1 VTNWSRI
8 AGLAWNEREIDMSR
22 GSKRRLLNAITII
35 AVCVFGVASAK
46 GQTDAAQKPLM
57 SEEAFKD
64 VQVLR
69 GIPASEFIE
78 TMGFFAVSLTANC
91 TTCHGDASA
100 GSWEHYADNTQLKA
114 ATRRM
119 VVMMNSINQ
128 ANFGGKR
135 EVTCY
140 TCHRGDRMPR
150 VTPTI
155 ADVYNSTF
163 NPIEPDALLPAVSG
177 EPSADQILD
186 KYIQAVG
193 GAQNLAKISS
203 FVAKGTSQAY
213 AELAYPFEVYA
224 KAPNQLTTITH
235 TEAGDRTTAYDGRNG
250 WVAMPSDDKPIPL
263 LPLIQGDLVGARLDA
278 AICFPTALK
287 QTLTQWRVSMPIT
300 INDKDVEVVQGS
312 ADGGRTPVNLYFD
325 SKTGLLVRQV
335 RYTDT
340 KVGLSATQVDYDDYR
355 DVAGVKM
362 PFKWTTS
369 WLDGQTVYTATSI
382 QPNVSIDA
390 AKFAKP
396 APPKPAK
403 P

>member
-1 VTNWSRI
+1 MSLGTKSRFLS
-8 AGLAWNEREIDMSR
+8 AV
-22 GSKRRLLNAITII
+22 AIT
-35 AVCVFGVASAK
+35 ATFLFGVASAN

-57 SEEAFKD
+57 SEDAFKD

-69 GIPASEFIE
+69 GIPAGEFIE

-100 GSWEHYADNTQLKA
+100 GSWEHYADNTQLKSA
-114 ATRRM
+114 ARRM

-140 TCHRGDRMPR
+140 TCHRGDRIPR

-163 NPIEPDALLPAVSG
+163 NPIEPDQLLPPTPTA
-177 EPSADQILD
+177 EMSADQILD
-186 KYIQAVG
+186 KYIQALG
-193 GAQNLAKISS
+193 GAQNLAKLTS

-213 AELAYPFEVYA
+213 AELAYPFELYA
-224 KAPNQLTTITH
+224 KAPSQMTTITH

-250 WVAMPSDDKPIPL
+250 WIAMPRDDKPIPL
-263 LPLIQGDLVGARLDA
+263 LPLIQGDLTGAKLDA
-278 AICFPTALK
+278 TICFPTAIK
-287 QTLTQWRVSMPIT
+287 QALTQWRVTTPIT
-300 INDKDVEVVQGS
+300 INDKDVEVVQGTV
-312 ADGGRTPVNLYFD
+312 DGRTPVNLYFD

-340 KVGLSATQVDYDDYR
+340 KVGLSATQVDYEDYR

-369 WLDGQTVYTATSI
+369 WLDGQTVFTATQI
-382 QPNVSIDA
+382 QPNVPIDA
-390 AKFAKP
+390 AKFGKP
-396 APPKPAK
+396 APPKP
-403 P
+403 PTP

>member
-1 VTNWSRI
+1 MSLGTKSRFLS
-8 AGLAWNEREIDMSR
+8 AV
-22 GSKRRLLNAITII
+22 AIT
-35 AVCVFGVASAK
+35 ATFLFGVASAN

-57 SEEAFKD
+57 SEDAFKD

-78 TMGFFAVSLTANC
+78 TMGFFAVALTANC

-100 GSWEHYADNTQLKA
+100 GSWEHYADNTQLKSA
-114 ATRRM
+114 ARRM

-140 TCHRGDRMPR
+140 TCHRGDRIPR

-163 NPIEPDALLPAVSG
+163 NPIEPDQLLPPTPAP
-177 EPSADQILD
+177 EMSADQILD
-186 KYIQAVG
+186 KYIQALG
-193 GAQNLAKISS
+193 GAQNLAKVTS

-213 AELAYPFEVYA
+213 AELGYPFELYA
-224 KAPNQLTTITH
+224 KAPNQMTVITH

-250 WVAMPSDDKPIPL
+250 WVAMPRDDKPIPL
-263 LPLIQGDLVGARLDA
+263 LPLIQGDLIGAKLDA
-278 AICFPTALK
+278 TICFPTAIK
-287 QTLTQWRVSMPIT
+287 QALTQWRVTMPIT
-300 INDKDVEVVQGS
+300 INDKDVEVLQGTV
-312 ADGGRTPVNLYFD
+312 DGRTPVNLYFD

-362 PFKWTTS
+362 PYKWTLS
-369 WLDGQTVYTATSI
+369 WLDGQTVFTATQI
-382 QPNVSIDA
+382 QPNVAIDA
-390 AKFAKP
+390 AKFGKP
-396 APPKPAK
+396 TPPKP
-403 P
+403 PNP

>member
-1 VTNWSRI
+1 MF
-8 AGLAWNEREIDMSR
+8 L
-22 GSKRRLLNAITII
+22 GSKQRFLNAIGII
-35 AVCVFGVASAK
+35 AVCILSIASAS
-46 GQTDAAQKPLM
+46 GQTDSAQKPLM
-57 SEEAFKD
+57 SEEAFKSI
-64 VQVLR
+64 QVLR
-69 GIPASEFIE
+69 GMPASEFIE

-100 GSWEHYADNTQLKA
+100 GSWEHYADDTPLKQ

-119 VVMMNSINQ
+119 VIMMNSINQ

-140 TCHRGDRMPR
+140 TCHRGDRLPR

-163 NPIEPDALLPAVSG
+163 NPIEPDQMLPAASG
-177 EPSADQILD
+177 QPSADQILD
-186 KYIQAVG
+186 KYIQALG
-193 GAQNLAKISS
+193 GAQNLAKVTS

-213 AELAYPFEVYA
+213 AELGYPFEVYA
-224 KAPNQLTTITH
+224 KAPYQLMSVTH

-263 LPLIQGDLVGARLDA
+263 LPLIAGDLVGARLDA
-278 AICFPTALK
+278 TICFPTAIK
-287 QTLTQWRVSMPIT
+287 QALTQWRVSNPIM
-300 INDKDVEVVQGS
+300 INDKDVEVVQGT

-325 SKTGLLVRQV
+325 SKSGLLVRQV

-340 KVGLSATQVDYDDYR
+340 KVGLSATQVDYEDYR

-362 PFKWTTS
+362 PFKWTMS
-369 WLDGQTVYTATSI
+369 WLDGQTVYTATQI
-382 QPNVSIDA
+382 QPNVPIDA

-396 APPKPAK
+396 APPKPAN

>member
-1 VTNWSRI
+1 MSVGQKSRLFTVI
-8 AGLAWNEREIDMSR
+8 AIISASFFAL
-22 GSKRRLLNAITII
+22 GS
-35 AVCVFGVASAK
+35 AS
-46 GQTDAAQKPLM
+46 GQATPQQKPLM

-69 GIPASEFIE
+69 GIPASEFVE

-100 GSWEHYADNTQLKA
+100 GSWEHYADNTPLKSA
-114 ATRRM
+114 ARRM
-119 VVMMNSINQ
+119 VIMMNSINQ

-140 TCHRGDRMPR
+140 TCHRGDRTPR

-163 NPIEPDALLPAVSG
+163 NPIEPDKLLPPAST
-177 EPSADQILD
+177 EPSLEQILD
-186 KYIQAVG
+186 KYIQAIG
-193 GAQNLAKISS
+193 GTQNLSKITS
-203 FVAKGTSQAY
+203 FVAKGNSQAY
-213 AELAYPFEVYA
+213 AELAYPFDMYA
-224 KAPNQLTTITH
+224 KAPNQLMTVTH
-235 TEAGDRTTAYDGRNG
+235 TEAGDRTTAFDGRGG

-263 LPLIQGDLVGARLDA
+263 LPLIEGDLIGARLDA
-278 AICFPTALK
+278 TICFPIGLK
-287 QTLTQWRVSMPIT
+287 QAVSQWRVNTPIQ
-300 INDKDVEVVQGS
+300 INNEDVELVQGS

-355 DVAGVKM
+355 DVGGVKM
-362 PFKWTTS
+362 PYKWTVS
-369 WLDGQTVYTATSI
+369 WLDGQTVYTAKEI
-382 QPNVSIDA
+382 QVNVPIDA
-390 AKFAKP
+390 AKFGKP
-396 APPKPAK
+396 APPKPAT

>member
-1 VTNWSRI
+1 
-8 AGLAWNEREIDMSR
+8 MSLE
-22 GSKRRLLNAITII
+22 SKSRLLSALGVIAICLSGI
-35 AVCVFGVASAK
+35 VSAS
-46 GQTDAAQKPLM
+46 GQSDAAQKPLM

-100 GSWEHYADNTQLKA
+100 GSWEHYADNTQLKTA
-114 ATRRM
+114 ARRM

-140 TCHRGDRMPR
+140 TCHRGDRTPR

-163 NPIEPDALLPAVSG
+163 NPIEPDKLLPPVSD

-186 KYIQAVG
+186 KYIQALG
-193 GAQNLAKISS
+193 GAQNLAKVTS

-213 AELAYPFEVYA
+213 AELAYPFEMYA
-224 KAPNQLTTITH
+224 KAPNQITTTTH
-235 TEAGDRTTAYDGRNG
+235 TEAGDRTTSFDGRNG
-250 WVAMPSDDKPIPL
+250 WVAMPTDDKPIPL

-278 AICFPTALK
+278 AISFPASLK
-287 QTLTQWRVSMPIT
+287 QSLTQWRVTTPIM
-300 INDKDVEVVQGS
+300 INDKDVEVIQGT

-325 SKTGLLVRQV
+325 SKSGLLVRQV

-340 KVGLSATQVDYDDYR
+340 KVGLSATQIDYDDYR
-355 DVAGVKM
+355 DVGGIKM
-362 PFKWTTS
+362 PYKWTTS
-369 WLDGQTVYTATSI
+369 WLDGQTTYTATQI
-382 QPNVSIDA
+382 QANVPIDA

-396 APPKPAK
+396 APPKPAT

>member
-1 VTNWSRI
+1 MKGEKITMAFGLRSRF
-8 AGLAWNEREIDMSR
+8 
-22 GSKRRLLNAITII
+22 LNAVAIT
-35 AVCVFGVASAK
+35 ATLVFGVASAN

-57 SEEAFKD
+57 SEDAFKD

-100 GSWEHYADNTQLKA
+100 GSWEHYADNTQLKSA
-114 ATRRM
+114 ARRM

-163 NPIEPDALLPAVSG
+163 NPIEPDQLLPATPAA

-186 KYIQAVG
+186 KYIQALG
-193 GAQNLAKISS
+193 GAQNLAKLTS

-213 AELAYPFEVYA
+213 AELAYPFELYA
-224 KAPNQLTTITH
+224 KAPNQITTITH

-250 WVAMPSDDKPIPL
+250 WVAMPRDDKPIPL
-263 LPLIQGDLVGARLDA
+263 LPLIQGDLIGAKLDA
-278 AICFPTALK
+278 TICFPTAIK
-287 QTLTQWRVSMPIT
+287 QALTQWRVTMPIT
-300 INDKDVEVVQGS
+300 INDKDVEVVQGTV
-312 ADGGRTPVNLYFD
+312 DGRTPVNLYFD
-325 SKTGLLVRQV
+325 SKSGLLVRQV

-340 KVGLSATQVDYDDYR
+340 KVGLSATQVDYEDYR

-369 WLDGQTVYTATSI
+369 WLDGQTVFTATQI
-382 QPNVSIDA
+382 QPNVPIDA
-390 AKFAKP
+390 AKFGKP
-396 APPKPAK
+396 TPPKP
-403 P
+403 PTP

>member
-1 VTNWSRI
+1 MSLESKSRFLSVLGI
-8 AGLAWNEREIDMSR
+8 FAMCLAGI
-22 GSKRRLLNAITII
+22 
-35 AVCVFGVASAK
+35 ASAS
-46 GQTDAAQKPLM
+46 GQTGTAEKPLL
-57 SEEAFKD
+57 SEEAFRD

-100 GSWEHYADNTQLKA
+100 GSWEHYADNTQLKTA
-114 ATRRM
+114 ARRM

-140 TCHRGDRMPR
+140 TCHRGDRTPR
-150 VTPTI
+150 ITPTI

-163 NPIEPDALLPAVSG
+163 NPIEPDKLLPPVSD

-186 KYIQAVG
+186 KYVQALG
-193 GAQNLAKISS
+193 GAQNLAKVTS
-203 FVAKGTSQAY
+203 FAAKGTSQAY
-213 AELAYPFEVYA
+213 AELAYPFEMYA
-224 KAPNQLTTITH
+224 KAPNQVTTTTH
-235 TEAGDRTTAYDGRNG
+235 TEAGDRTTAFDGRNG
-250 WVAMPSDDKPIPL
+250 WVAMPTDDKPIPL

-278 AICFPTALK
+278 AVCFPASLK
-287 QTLTQWRVSMPIT
+287 QALTQWRVTTPIM
-300 INDKDVEVVQGS
+300 INDKDVEVVQAT

-325 SKTGLLVRQV
+325 SKSGLLMRQV

-355 DVAGVKM
+355 EVNGVKM
-362 PFKWTTS
+362 PYKWTVS
-369 WLDGQTVYTATSI
+369 WLDGQTTYTATQI
-382 QPNVSIDA
+382 QANVAIDA

-396 APPKPAK
+396 APPKPAN

>member
-1 VTNWSRI
+1 MSLGTKSRFLS
-8 AGLAWNEREIDMSR
+8 AV
-22 GSKRRLLNAITII
+22 AIT
-35 AVCVFGVASAK
+35 ATFLFGVASAN

-57 SEEAFKD
+57 SEDAFKD

-69 GIPASEFIE
+69 GIPAGEFIE

-100 GSWEHYADNTQLKA
+100 GSWEHYADNTQLKSA
-114 ATRRM
+114 ARRM

-140 TCHRGDRMPR
+140 TCHRGDRIPR

-163 NPIEPDALLPAVSG
+163 NPIEPDQLLPPTPTP
-177 EPSADQILD
+177 EMSADQILD
-186 KYIQAVG
+186 KYIQALG
-193 GAQNLAKISS
+193 GAQNLAKLTS

-213 AELAYPFEVYA
+213 AELAYPFELYA
-224 KAPNQLTTITH
+224 KAPSQMTTITH

-250 WVAMPSDDKPIPL
+250 WIAMPRDDKPIPL
-263 LPLIQGDLVGARLDA
+263 LPLIQGDLTGAKLDA
-278 AICFPTALK
+278 TICFPTAIK
-287 QTLTQWRVSMPIT
+287 QALTQWRVTMPIT
-300 INDKDVEVVQGS
+300 INDKDVEVVQGTV
-312 ADGGRTPVNLYFD
+312 DGRTPVNLYFD

-340 KVGLSATQVDYDDYR
+340 KVGLSATQVDYEDYR

-369 WLDGQTVYTATSI
+369 WLDGQTVFTATQI
-382 QPNVSIDA
+382 QPNVPIDA
-390 AKFAKP
+390 AKFGKP
-396 APPKPAK
+396 APPKP
-403 P
+403 PTP

>member
-1 VTNWSRI
+1 METK
-8 AGLAWNEREIDMSR
+8 GKIDMSLA
-22 GSKRRLLNAITII
+22 SKRRLLNAITII
-35 AVCVFGVASAK
+35 AVCVFGVASAN
-46 GQTDAAQKPLM
+46 GQGDAAQKPLM
-57 SEEAFKD
+57 SENAFKD

-100 GSWEHYADNTQLKA
+100 GSWEHYADNTPLKM

-177 EPSADQILD
+177 ELSADQILD
-186 KYIQAVG
+186 KYVQALG
-193 GAQNLAKISS
+193 GAQNLAKITS

-278 AICFPTALK
+278 AISFPTSLK
-287 QTLTQWRVSMPIT
+287 STLTQWRVTMPIT

-355 DVAGVKM
+355 EVAGVKM

-369 WLDGQTVYTATSI
+369 WLDGQTVYTASQI
-382 QPNVSIDA
+382 QANVSIEA

>member
-1 VTNWSRI
+1 MSLESKSRFLSVLGI
-8 AGLAWNEREIDMSR
+8 FAMCLAGI
-22 GSKRRLLNAITII
+22 
-35 AVCVFGVASAK
+35 ASAS
-46 GQTDAAQKPLM
+46 GQTGTAEKPLL
-57 SEEAFKD
+57 SEEAFRD

-100 GSWEHYADNTQLKA
+100 GSWEHYADNTQLKTA
-114 ATRRM
+114 ARRM

-140 TCHRGDRMPR
+140 TCHRGDRTPR
-150 VTPTI
+150 ITPTI

-163 NPIEPDALLPAVSG
+163 NPIEPDKLLPPVSD

-186 KYIQAVG
+186 KYVQALG
-193 GAQNLAKISS
+193 GAQNLAKVTS
-203 FVAKGTSQAY
+203 FAAKGTSQAY
-213 AELAYPFEVYA
+213 AELAYPFEMYA
-224 KAPNQLTTITH
+224 KAPNQVTTTTH
-235 TEAGDRTTAYDGRNG
+235 TEAGDRTTAFDGRNG
-250 WVAMPSDDKPIPL
+250 WVAMPTDDKPIPL

-278 AICFPTALK
+278 AVCFPASLK
-287 QTLTQWRVSMPIT
+287 QALTQWRVTTPIM
-300 INDKDVEVVQGS
+300 INDKDVEVVQAT

-325 SKTGLLVRQV
+325 SKSGLLVRQV

-355 DVAGVKM
+355 EVNGVKM
-362 PFKWTTS
+362 PYKWTVS
-369 WLDGQTVYTATSI
+369 WLDGQTTYTATQI
-382 QPNVSIDA
+382 QANVAIDA

-396 APPKPAK
+396 APPKPAN

>member
-1 VTNWSRI
+1 MKGEKITM
-8 AGLAWNEREIDMSR
+8 AF
-22 GSKRRLLNAITII
+22 GSKSRFLTAVAIT
-35 AVCVFGVASAK
+35 ATLLFGVASAN

-57 SEEAFKD
+57 SEDAFKD

-100 GSWEHYADNTQLKA
+100 GSWEHYADNTQLKSA
-114 ATRRM
+114 ARRM

-163 NPIEPDALLPAVSG
+163 NPIEPDQLLPPTPTP
-177 EPSADQILD
+177 EISADQILD
-186 KYIQAVG
+186 KYIQALG
-193 GAQNLAKISS
+193 GAQNLAKLTS

-213 AELAYPFEVYA
+213 AELAYPFELYA
-224 KAPNQLTTITH
+224 KAPSQMTTITH

-250 WVAMPSDDKPIPL
+250 WVAMPRDDKPIPL
-263 LPLIQGDLVGARLDA
+263 LPLIQGDLIGAKLDA
-278 AICFPTALK
+278 TICFPTAIK
-287 QTLTQWRVSMPIT
+287 QALTQWRVTMPIT
-300 INDKDVEVVQGS
+300 INDKDVEVVQGTV
-312 ADGGRTPVNLYFD
+312 DGRTPVNLYFD
-325 SKTGLLVRQV
+325 SKSGLLVRQV

-340 KVGLSATQVDYDDYR
+340 KVGLSATQVDYEDYR

-369 WLDGQTVYTATSI
+369 WLDGQTVFTATQI
-382 QPNVSIDA
+382 QANVPIDA
-390 AKFAKP
+390 AKFGKP
-396 APPKPAK
+396 TPPKP
-403 P
+403 PNP

>member
-1 VTNWSRI
+1 
-8 AGLAWNEREIDMSR
+8 MSLR
-22 GSKRRLLNAITII
+22 SKPGFLSAVGIF
-35 AVCVFGVASAK
+35 AVCLVGVVSAI
-46 GQTDAAQKPLM
+46 GQTDSAQKPLM

-69 GIPASEFIE
+69 GVPASEFIE

-100 GSWEHYADNTQLKA
+100 GSWEHYADNTPLKQA
-114 ATRRM
+114 ARRM

-140 TCHRGDRMPR
+140 TCHRGDRTPR

-163 NPIEPDALLPAVSG
+163 NPIEPDQLLPPAST

-186 KYIQAVG
+186 KYIQALG
-193 GAQNLAKISS
+193 GAQQLAKLTS
-203 FVAKGTSQAY
+203 FAIKGTSQAY
-213 AELAYPFEVYA
+213 AELAYPFELYA

-235 TEAGDRTTAYDGRNG
+235 TEAGDRT
-250 WVAMPSDDKPIPL
+250 
-263 LPLIQGDLVGARLDA
+263 
-278 AICFPTALK
+278 CFPTAIK
-287 QTLTQWRVSMPIT
+287 QALAQWRVSTPIT
-300 INDKDVEVVQGS
+300 VNDKDVEVVQGT

-340 KVGLSATQVDYDDYR
+340 KVGLSATQIDYDDYR

-362 PFKWTTS
+362 PYKWTTS
-369 WLDGQTVYTATSI
+369 WLDGQTVFTVTQM
-382 QPNVSIDA
+382 QPNASIDA

-396 APPKPAK
+396 APPKPAN

>member
-1 VTNWSRI
+1 MFLGRK
-8 AGLAWNEREIDMSR
+8 LRF
-22 GSKRRLLNAITII
+22 LN
-35 AVCVFGVASAK
+35 GVAMVAACILCFTSAN
-46 GQTDAAQKPLM
+46 GQTESAQKPLM

-69 GIPASEFIE
+69 GIPAGEFIE

-100 GSWEHYADNTQLKA
+100 GSWEHYADNTQLKTA
-114 ATRRM
+114 ARRM
-119 VVMMNSINQ
+119 VIMMNSINQ

-140 TCHRGDRMPR
+140 TCHRGDRTPR

-163 NPIEPDALLPAVSG
+163 NPIEPDKLLPPAST

-186 KYIQAVG
+186 KYIQALG
-193 GAQNLAKISS
+193 GAQNLAKVTS

-213 AELAYPFEVYA
+213 AELAYPFELYA
-224 KAPNQLTTITH
+224 KAPNELMTVTH
-235 TEAGDRTTAYDGRNG
+235 TEAGDRSTVYDGRNG
-250 WVAMPSDDKPIPL
+250 WVAMPTDDKPIPL

-278 AICFPTALK
+278 TICFPTALK
-287 QTLTQWRVSMPIT
+287 QALTEWRVSTPIQ
-300 INDKDVEVVQGS
+300 INDKDVEVVQGT

-325 SKTGLLVRQV
+325 NKSGLLVRQV

-340 KVGLSATQVDYDDYR
+340 KIGLSATQVDYEDYR

-362 PFKWTTS
+362 PYKWTIS
-369 WLDGQTVYTATSI
+369 WLDGQTVYTATQI
-382 QPNVSIDA
+382 QPNVPIDA
-390 AKFAKP
+390 AKFGKP
-396 APPKPAK
+396 TPPKPAN

>member
-1 VTNWSRI
+1 MSLGTKSRFLS
-8 AGLAWNEREIDMSR
+8 AV
-22 GSKRRLLNAITII
+22 AIT
-35 AVCVFGVASAK
+35 ATFLFGVASAN

-57 SEEAFKD
+57 SEDAFKD

-69 GIPASEFIE
+69 GIPAGEFIE

-100 GSWEHYADNTQLKA
+100 GSWEHYADNTQLKSA
-114 ATRRM
+114 ARRM

-140 TCHRGDRMPR
+140 TCHRGDRIPR

-163 NPIEPDALLPAVSG
+163 NPIEPDQLLPPTPTP
-177 EPSADQILD
+177 EMSADQILD
-186 KYIQAVG
+186 KYIQALG
-193 GAQNLAKISS
+193 GAQNLAKVTS

-213 AELAYPFEVYA
+213 AELAYPFELYA
-224 KAPNQLTTITH
+224 KAPSQMTTITH

-250 WVAMPSDDKPIPL
+250 WIAMPRDDKPIPL
-263 LPLIQGDLVGARLDA
+263 LPLIQGDLTGAKLDA
-278 AICFPTALK
+278 TICFPTAIK
-287 QTLTQWRVSMPIT
+287 QALTQWRVTMPIT
-300 INDKDVEVVQGS
+300 INDKDVEVVQGTV
-312 ADGGRTPVNLYFD
+312 DGRTPVNLYFD

-340 KVGLSATQVDYDDYR
+340 KVGLSATQVDYEDYR

-369 WLDGQTVYTATSI
+369 WLDGQTVFTATQI
-382 QPNVSIDA
+382 QPNVPIDA
-390 AKFAKP
+390 AKFGKP
-396 APPKPAK
+396 APPKP
-403 P
+403 PTP

>member
-1 VTNWSRI
+1 
-8 AGLAWNEREIDMSR
+8 MSLE
-22 GSKRRLLNAITII
+22 SKSRLLSVLGIFAMCLAGI
-35 AVCVFGVASAK
+35 ASAS
-46 GQTDAAQKPLM
+46 GQTGTAEKPLL
-57 SEEAFKD
+57 SEEAFRD

-100 GSWEHYADNTQLKA
+100 GSWEHYADNTQLKTA
-114 ATRRM
+114 ARRM

-140 TCHRGDRMPR
+140 TCHRGDRTPR
-150 VTPTI
+150 ITPTI

-163 NPIEPDALLPAVSG
+163 NPIEPDKLLPPVSD

-186 KYIQAVG
+186 KYVQALG
-193 GAQNLAKISS
+193 GAQNLAKVTS
-203 FVAKGTSQAY
+203 FAAKGTSQAY
-213 AELAYPFEVYA
+213 AELAYPFEMYA
-224 KAPNQLTTITH
+224 KAPNQVTTTTH
-235 TEAGDRTTAYDGRNG
+235 TEAGDRTTAFDGRNG
-250 WVAMPSDDKPIPL
+250 WVAMPTDDKPIPL

-278 AICFPTALK
+278 AVCFPASLK
-287 QTLTQWRVSMPIT
+287 QALTQWRVTTPIM
-300 INDKDVEVVQGS
+300 INDKDVEVVQAT

-325 SKTGLLVRQV
+325 SKSGLLVRQV

-355 DVAGVKM
+355 EVNGVKM
-362 PFKWTTS
+362 PYKWTVS
-369 WLDGQTVYTATSI
+369 WLDGQTTYTATQI
-382 QPNVSIDA
+382 QANVAIDA

-396 APPKPAK
+396 APPKPAN

>member
-1 VTNWSRI
+1 MSVGWKP
-8 AGLAWNEREIDMSR
+8 GLLS
-22 GSKRRLLNAITII
+22 AIGII
-35 AVCVFGVASAK
+35 TACLSGVVSAS
-46 GQTDAAQKPLM
+46 GQTATAQKPLM
-57 SEEAFKD
+57 SEETFKD

-69 GIPASEFIE
+69 GIPASEFVE

-100 GSWEHYADNTQLKA
+100 GSWEHYADNTQLKTA
-114 ATRRM
+114 ARRM

-140 TCHRGDRMPR
+140 TCHRGDRIPR

-163 NPIEPDALLPAVSG
+163 NPIEPDALLPPATT

-186 KYIQAVG
+186 KYVQALG
-193 GAQNLAKISS
+193 GAQQLAKLTS

-213 AELAYPFEVYA
+213 AETAYPFEQYA
-224 KAPNQLTTITH
+224 KAPNQITTITH
-235 TEAGDRTTAYDGRNG
+235 TEAGDRTTVYDGRTG

-263 LPLIQGDLVGARLDA
+263 LPLIQGDLTGARLDA
-278 AICFPTALK
+278 TICFPTAIK
-287 QTLTQWRVSMPIT
+287 QALSQWRVSTPIQ
-300 INDKDVEVVQGS
+300 INDKDVEVVQGT
-312 ADGGRTPVNLYFD
+312 ADGRTPVNLYFD
-325 SKTGLLVRQV
+325 SKSGLLVRQV

-355 DVAGVKM
+355 DVAGVKV
-362 PFKWTTS
+362 PYKWTLS
-369 WLDGQTVYTATSI
+369 WLDGQTVYTATQI
-382 QPNVSIDA
+382 QANVPIDA
-390 AKFAKP
+390 AKFGKP
-396 APPKPAK
+396 SPPKP
-403 P
+403 PNP